1 LFVRLLARCRIEL
14 LKTRLS
20 ILKSPFKTLETIS
33 PVLEAMF
40 LYTRFCSI
48 PSSLPHLQGPALAF
62 QIKPR
67 CVTGVQTPQNTR
79 LFKNGKK
86 SLSLIFFNI
95 YYPTQPAQ
103 RYSSRLGLLPHC
115 RALPLSPP
123 ATLFY
128 TNHVIRHSK
137 DDAAGYLCREA
148 FQGLITLTILSLPHK
163 TEADISSSK
172 IRL

>member
-1 LFVRLLARCRIEL
+1 LFVRLLARCRIEP
-14 LKTRLS
+14 LKSGLS

-33 PVLEAMF
+33 LVLEAMF

-48 PSSLPHLQGPALAF
+48 PSSLPNLQGPALAF

-103 RYSSRLGLLPHC
+103 KYSSRLGLLPHC
-115 RALPLSPP
+115 RPLAAFSP
-123 ATLFY
+123 
-128 TNHVIRHSK
+128 RHLVLYQSR
-137 DDAAGYLCREA
+137 DTPL
-148 FQGLITLTILSLPHK
+148 
-163 TEADISSSK
+163 
-172 IRL
+172 